1 MSEILRE
8 FVPSSMIGV
17 IEANTTASFLA
28 WTKWDRLKL
37 HQDGDDRWI
46 ESAIPFFIYNVVLQT
61 ENTSGDVESV
71 IDFAIFRA
79 TSRQVPMA
87 WWVGPSDPVP
97 GMGKHLEAKGFVHAA
112 TLTGMAMDL
121 WTLDEPASI
130 PQGFTISKI
139 NNAHDLETWCQIMT
153 EVSEFPDFA
162 RTAWLEMYQGIGIIE
177 DPLWRLYLGS
187 KDGTPVSTSALF
199 WGAGVA
205 GIHAVTTQP
214 DYRGRGIGNA
224 MTLAPLLDSQ
234 SQGYRVGVLFSSE
247 MATGIYRKS
256 GFQEYGDGKIY
267 LWQPPGE

>member
-1 MSEILRE
+1 
-8 FVPSSMIGV
+8 
-17 IEANTTASFLA
+17 
-28 WTKWDRLKL
+28 
-37 HQDGDDRWI
+37 
-46 ESAIPFFIYNVVLQT
+46 
-61 ENTSGDVESV
+61 
-71 IDFAIFRA
+71 
-79 TSRQVPMA
+79 
-87 WWVGPSDPVP
+87 
-97 GMGKHLEAKGFVHAA
+97 
-112 TLTGMAMDL
+112 
-121 WTLDEPASI
+121 
-130 PQGFTISKI
+130 
-139 NNAHDLETWCQIMT
+139 MT

-234 SQGYRVGVLFSSE
+234 SQGYWVGVLFSSE

-267 LWQPPGE
+267 LWQPPAE